1 MFTPIVFD
9 NNMSLQRFLND
20 VSLLFPPNR
29 RELLSATI
37 HGLMM
42 KHSSMNNSVEVFED
56 DDVFAPVQVM
66 ALPSSTKAPVKAL
79 ASTFARDAAPVAPVT
94 PVTPVANQDAG
105 DKPAKKKREYR
116 ITAYNVFFDDHKT
129 TFKEQ
134 NPNASAV
141 QISSYINGLWKTIS
155 VEDMDRYSALAQAKN
170 DAGERQRKRRATDR
184 DAEHTN

>member
-1 MFTPIVFD
+1 
-9 NNMSLQRFLND
+9 
-20 VSLLFPPNR
+20 
-29 RELLSATI
+29 
-37 HGLMM
+37 
-42 KHSSMNNSVEVFED
+42 MNNSVEVFED

-79 ASTFARDAAPVAPVT
+79 ASTFARDAAPVAPVAPVT
-94 PVTPVANQDAG
+94 PVAPVANQDAG

-134 NPNASAV
+134 TPNASAV

-170 DAGERQRKRRATDR
+170 DAGERQRKRRATAR

>member
-42 KHSSMNNSVEVFED
+42 KHSSINNSVEVFEE
-56 DDVFAPVQVM
+56 DDVFAPVQ

-79 ASTFARDAAPVAPVT
+79 ASTLTRDTAPVAPVA
-94 PVTPVANQDAG
+94 PVANQDAG

-129 TFKEQ
+129 AFKEQ

-155 VEDMDRYSALAQAKN
+155 VDDMERYSALAQAKN